1 MSDFSLIDLAAV
13 FWLFACWFVYGRYSE
28 RSAARGNLIDVMN
41 RHREQWMMQMLNR
54 EVRIVDTQ
62 IVQSLVNGA
71 TFFASTSI
79 LILAGLFAVFG
90 APEQVLAM
98 VRDLPLAAETNRVV
112 WEVKVI
118 VMMLIFVHAF
128 FKFAWSMRQFNY
140 CALLIGAAPDYQE
153 PLEDNR
159 DYAMATA
166 RVASLAAK
174 HFNHGVRAYYFGM
187 AALSWFL
194 HPLFLFPATVV
205 VVLVMY
211 RREFRSR
218 TLRALQACRPAE

>member
-1 MSDFSLIDLAAV
+1 MSDFSPIDVAAV
-13 FWLFACWFVYGRYSE
+13 LWLFACWFVYGRYSE
-28 RSAARGNLIDVMN
+28 SGAARDNLIDVMN
-41 RHREQWMMQMLNR
+41 RHRQQWMMQMLNR

-62 IVQSLVNGA
+62 IIQSLVNGA

-79 LILAGLFAVFG
+79 LILAGLFAMFG
-90 APEQVLAM
+90 APEEVIAV
-98 VRDLPLAAETNRVV
+98 VREIPMAVKTTRIV

-118 VMMLIFVHAF
+118 LMMLIFVHGF

-140 CALLIGAAPDYQE
+140 CALLVGAAPDYQE

-166 RVASLAAK
+166 RIASLAAK

-194 HPLFLFPATVV
+194 HPLFLFPATIVV
-205 VVLVMY
+205 VMVMY

-218 TLRALQACRPAE
+218 TMRALQACRPPE

>member
-1 MSDFSLIDLAAV
+1 MSDFSPVDFAAV
-13 FWLFACWFVYGRYSE
+13 LWLFAWWIGYGRYSE
-28 RSAARGNLIDVMN
+28 SGAARGNLIETMN

-62 IVQSLVNGA
+62 IVQSLVNSA

-90 APEQVLAM
+90 APEEVIAM
-98 VRDLPLAAETNRVV
+98 VRDIPLAAETTRVV

-128 FKFAWSMRQFNY
+128 FKFAWSLRQFNY
-140 CALLIGAAPDYQE
+140 CALLVGAAPDYRE
-153 PLEDNR
+153 PLQQNR
-159 DYAMATA
+159 GYALATA
-166 RVASLAAK
+166 RIASLAAK

-194 HPLFLFPATVV
+194 HPVFLFPATIL

-218 TLRALQACRPAE
+218 TLRALLACLPAE

>member
-1 MSDFSLIDLAAV
+1 MSDFSLIDIAAV
-13 FWLFACWFVYGRYSE
+13 FWLFACWFAYGRYSE
-28 RSAARGNLIDVMN
+28 SSAARGNLIDLMN
-41 RHREQWMMQMLNR
+41 QHRERWMMQMLNR
-54 EVRIVDTQ
+54 EVRIIDTQ
-62 IVQSLVNGA
+62 IVQSLVSSA

-90 APEQVLAM
+90 AREEVIAV
-98 VRDLPLAAETNRVV
+98 VRDIPLAVETSQVV

-118 VMMLIFVHAF
+118 VMMLIFVHGF

-159 DYAMATA
+159 EYAKAA
-166 RVASLAAK
+166 AQIASLAAK

-194 HPLFLFPATVV
+194 HPLFLFPATIV

-218 TLRALQACRPAE
+218 TMRALQACRPSE